1 MNIAALVA
9 MVLLLLLN
17 GFFVAAEF
25 AFTAAG
31 KHQLEM
37 HNTRASRAAI
47 RAIEELSFSLAGAQ
61 LGITIASLL
70 LGAVAEPAVASLIE
84 AIISPVVQLS
94 DATLHTISLIVS
106 LLIVVFLH
114 MVIGEMGPKNV
125 AIADPE
131 RSALVMALPF
141 RLYSVILRP
150 MIWLLNE
157 LANILLR
164 LVGVDPSDTKEA
176 HTADDLAS
184 LITAGRRE
192 GVVEDF
198 AHRVLTG
205 AIDVSD
211 LHAESLMVPRTD
223 IVALPATATPADIER
238 TVITHGFSRI
248 PVYEG
253 NLDDVTGFVHAK
265 DTLGLSGDEVHRP
278 MPPHLIRPLLVVPAS
293 KRVGDL
299 LERMRTDRRHLAL
312 LVDEYGGTA
321 GIVTLEDIVEEVVGE
336 IRDEHDEPRPGVLR
350 SGQGRFLV
358 DASLRPAEVERAS
371 GIGLPDGDY
380 DTVAGL
386 VMQRMGRIPTV
397 GDHVRGEGWS
407 IRVAAMD
414 GLRVDEVELTADDRS
429 RGREPATGSD
439 ETPIG

>member
-1 MNIAALVA
+1 MSAVALVA
-9 MVLLLLLN
+9 MVALLLLN

-31 KHQLEM
+31 KHRLEGR
-37 HNTRASRAAI
+37 TGRAARAAV
-47 RAIEELSFSLAGAQ
+47 RAIDDLSFSLAGAQ

-70 LGAVAEPAVASLIE
+70 LGAVAEPAVASVIE
-84 AIISPVVQLS
+84 AVIEPFVDLPSQ
-94 DATLHTISLIVS
+94 TLHTISLIVS

-131 RSALVMALPF
+131 KSALILALPF
-141 RLYSVILRP
+141 RLYSVVLRP
-150 MIWLLNE
+150 IIWLLNGA
-157 LANILLR
+157 ANVLLR
-164 LVGVDPSDTKEA
+164 LVGVDPSDTRDA

-198 AHRVLTG
+198 AHRLLTG
-205 AIDVSD
+205 AIEVSD
-211 LHAESLMVPRTD
+211 LHAEAVMVPRTD
-223 IVALPATATPADIER
+223 IVALPATATPAEVEQ
-238 TVITHGFSRI
+238 TVIAHGYSRI

-265 DTLGLSGDEVHRP
+265 DTLRLSGDELHRP
-278 MPPHLIRPLLVVPAS
+278 IPSDLIRPLLVVPAS
-293 KRVGDL
+293 KGVGDL

-321 GIVTLEDIVEEVVGE
+321 GIVTMEDIVEEVVGE
-336 IRDEHDEPRPGVLR
+336 IRDEHDEATPGVRR
-350 SGQGRFLV
+350 STPGRFVV
-358 DASLRPAEVERAS
+358 DASLRPSEVQRVC
-371 GIGLPDGDY
+371 GVDLPEGDY

-386 VMQRMGRIPTV
+386 VMERLGRIPAV
-397 GDHVRGEGWS
+397 GDSITGTGWTLTVS
-407 IRVAAMD
+407 AMD
-414 GLRVDEVELTADDRS
+414 GVRVEQVELSATTERS
-429 RGREPATGSD
+429 DSQDSVQGDEAPAV
-439 ETPIG
+439 